1 MKLIGA
7 QSKDVAQM
15 QANTYSEL
23 SRVKED
29 LKALLEPQDAVGE
42 ARRERFLKAVAE
54 HLYVINAER
63 DEVVD
68 VGPNGEKNYQRS
80 NAKTERAAI
89 DRRASPRH
97 PSL

>member
-1 MKLIGA
+1 
-7 QSKDVAQM
+7 
-15 QANTYSEL
+15 
-23 SRVKED
+23 
-29 LKALLEPQDAVGE
+29 
-42 ARRERFLKAVAE
+42 VAE